1 MAFKLK
7 IQKVGL
13 LGLLCLTVSSF
24 ALGNE
29 NPQLDNSGIR
39 VMFYNVE
46 NLFHPSDDPEKSD
59 DEFTKEGTRY
69 WTFRRYNQKLAN
81 IAKTVIAVGEWEP
94 PAVIGLCEV
103 ENIQCLEDLVY
114 TSPLKRWNYKIVHE
128 ESRDNRGIDVA
139 LIYRPELIS
148 EVSHEAIQL
157 NFPNSTRPSRDILY
171 FKGATP
177 KDTVHIFVN
186 HWPSRYGGQLETEG
200 KRNYAAEVL
209 KSKFDSLRA
218 DNSNA
223 KVLAMG
229 DFNDHPDDD
238 SMEDILMAK
247 KAASG
252 LGKSD
257 LVNMIW
263 QYEDDGYGTHKYQH
277 EWGVL
282 DQIVITPALLND
294 TLRIHTKMSAAKI
307 FMGEFLLEAEK
318 DGVGKAPNRTYI
330 GFQFHGG
337 YSDHLPIYVDLYF

>member
-1 MAFKLK
+1 MASKLK
-7 IQKVGL
+7 IQKVGSI
-13 LGLLCLTVSSF
+13 GLFCLCLSSF

-46 NLFHPSDDPEKSD
+46 NLFHPTDDPEKSD

-148 EVSHEAIQL
+148 EISHEAIQL

-177 KDTVHIFVN
+177 KDTVHFYVN
-186 HWPSRYGGQLETEG
+186 HC
-200 KRNYAAEVL
+200 
-209 KSKFDSLRA
+209 
-218 DNSNA
+218 
-223 KVLAMG
+223 
-229 DFNDHPDDD
+229 
-238 SMEDILMAK
+238 
-247 KAASG
+247 
-252 LGKSD
+252 
-257 LVNMIW
+257 
-263 QYEDDGYGTHKYQH
+263 
-277 EWGVL
+277 
-282 DQIVITPALLND
+282 
-294 TLRIHTKMSAAKI
+294 
-307 FMGEFLLEAEK
+307 
-318 DGVGKAPNRTYI
+318 
-330 GFQFHGG
+330 
-337 YSDHLPIYVDLYF
+337 